1 MNILLG
7 FILVFIGVI
16 VGMTLMTLTTA
27 SKISEMQSL
36 IDASR
41 KSLANAEER
50 VKERNKL
57 IKIQSE
63 DIKTLKNK
71 IVDLENNIEFLFNN
85 LSAQKKKLVIDGK
98 SKN

>member
-1 MNILLG
+1 M
-7 FILVFIGVI
+7 FILGILVGVI
-16 VGMTLMTLTTA
+16 IGMTLITLTA
-27 SKISEMQSL
+27 SSKIGEMQSL
-36 IDASR
+36 IDESR
-41 KSLANAEER
+41 KALANAEDR
-50 VKERNKL
+50 VKERNKF

>member
-1 MNILLG
+1 MCMLG
-7 FILVFIGVI
+7 TLVGIIIG
-16 VGMTLMTLTTA
+16 MSLMTLTA
-27 SKISEMQSL
+27 SSKIGEMQSL

-41 KSLANAEER
+41 KSLANAEDR